1 MGIPARRM
9 VLLSFGLSSAISAL
23 AGAVIMPISMVDYQ
37 SGAMFGIKGFGA
49 AILGGLGHNPGAV
62 AAGLILGILE
72 SLSAGYI
79 SSHYKDALP
88 LLILLIV
95 LFIKPS
101 GLFGSE
107 AAGRLKKF

>member
-1 MGIPARRM
+1 MQRAAALG
-9 VLLSFGLSSAISAL
+9 AL
-23 AGAVIMPISMVDYQ
+23 AGFAVTPLTQTSWDA
-37 SGAMFGIKGFGA
+37 GAAIGVKGFAA